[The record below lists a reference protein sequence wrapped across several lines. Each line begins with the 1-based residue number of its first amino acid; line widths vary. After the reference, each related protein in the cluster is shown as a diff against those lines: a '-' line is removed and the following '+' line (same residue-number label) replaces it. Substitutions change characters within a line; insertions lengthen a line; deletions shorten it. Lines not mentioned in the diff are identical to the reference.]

1 VNVHSP
7 KGQSGD
13 VDDVERGAGAA
24 PLQGA
29 RSTGVTKCSS
39 NSPSCKNAPKT
50 RGRPFAKG
58 NPGRPKGSRHR
69 VTRAVEDLLEGE
81 AEKLTRK
88 AIDLALGGDT
98 TALRLCLERISP
110 PRKSRPITVKLPPV
124 ATAEDVA
131 QAQSAVI
138 NAAAAGLIDL
148 NEAVELAG
156 LLESKRR
163 SLETQMADERIKKLE
178 EIAGAKR

>member
-1 VNVHSP
+1 MTTGHS
-7 KGQSGD
+7 
-13 VDDVERGAGAA
+13 
-24 PLQGA
+24 
-29 RSTGVTKCSS
+29 T
-39 NSPSCKNAPKT
+39 SPPRKNASKT
-50 RGRPFAKG
+50 RGRPFAPG
-58 NPGRPKGSRHR
+58 NPGRPKGARHR

-98 TALRLCLERISP
+98 TALRLCLERIAP
-110 PRKSRPITVKLPPV
+110 PRRSRPVTLKLPLV
-124 ATAEDVA
+124 ITAEDVA
-131 QAQSAVI
+131 RSQTVVI
-138 NAAAAGLIDL
+138 NAAADGLIDL

-178 EIAGAKR
+178 ELSRGQT

>member
-1 VNVHSP
+1 MTTGHS
-7 KGQSGD
+7 
-13 VDDVERGAGAA
+13 
-24 PLQGA
+24 
-29 RSTGVTKCSS
+29 T
-39 NSPSCKNAPKT
+39 SPPRKNASKT
-50 RGRPFAKG
+50 RGRPFAPG
-58 NPGRPKGSRHR
+58 NPGRPKGARHR

-98 TALRLCLERISP
+98 TALRLCLERIAP
-110 PRKSRPITVKLPPV
+110 PRRSRPVTLKLPLV
-124 ATAEDVA
+124 ITAEDVA
-131 QAQSAVI
+131 RSQTVVI
-138 NAAAAGLIDL
+138 NAAADGMIDL

-178 EIAGAKR
+178 ELSRGQT